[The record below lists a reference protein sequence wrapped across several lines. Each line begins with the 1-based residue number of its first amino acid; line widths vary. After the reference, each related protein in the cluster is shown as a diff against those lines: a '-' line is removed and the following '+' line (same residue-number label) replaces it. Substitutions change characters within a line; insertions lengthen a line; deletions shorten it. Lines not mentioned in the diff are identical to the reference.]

1 RLHFDAGS
9 VAGNG
14 LAAFNVEGLEV
25 LVEGGAQDGVA
36 KGAFGGRVA
45 ILKGRNP
52 FGAYV
57 DGSVGKS
64 FAYGAIG
71 GLLIVEGV
79 ADSRFCIRL
88 SGADV
93 VLGGEPERPLQD
105 ELGNLA
111 ARAQAKGFAF
121 EYMTRGRA
129 LVLGDPGP
137 WICSGMTGGRVYL
150 RHWPEM
156 GLTEEAMKRRLAKGA
171 KVVVR
176 PLDARGLADVEELL
190 SAYIAVLKEAKREE
204 KARRMEKLLEDPAAH
219 FRMVEPVNQQVDQG
233 VSTE

>member
-1 RLHFDAGS
+1 
-9 VAGNG
+9 
-14 LAAFNVEGLEV
+14 
-25 LVEGGAQDGVA
+25 
-36 KGAFGGRVA
+36 
-45 ILKGRNP
+45 
-52 FGAYV
+52 
-57 DGSVGKS
+57 
-64 FAYGAIG
+64 
-71 GLLIVEGV
+71 VEGV

-93 VLGGEPERPLQD
+93 ILGGEPERPLRD
-105 ELGNLA
+105 DLGNLA

-171 KVVVR
+171 KVAVK
-176 PLDARGLADVEELL
+176 PLDARGVEDVRELL
-190 SAYIAVLKEAKREE
+190 SAYIRVLREAKREE
-204 KARRMEKLLEDPAAH
+204 KAKRLEKLLENPAEH
-219 FRMVEPVNQQVDQG
+219 FRMVEPVSQQVDQG